1 MTSRAWLIDLLESI
15 GDDIAL
21 TAHLEEKLRGT
32 DDEKERLELEQM
44 ISKALTLRREKM
56 NLLLENGESPN
67 PLAWCDVKHA
77 LGGYVR
83 MVEVY
88 EANQNPRTL
97 GLMRD
102 SADVFAMAL
111 SRFLG
116 MEFEVCARCLAD
128 RLLVKQIENDNK
140 NGDLENE

>member
-1 MTSRAWLIDLLESI
+1 
-15 GDDIAL
+15 
-21 TAHLEEKLRGT
+21 
-32 DDEKERLELEQM
+32 
-44 ISKALTLRREKM
+44 
-56 NLLLENGESPN
+56 
-67 PLAWCDVKHA
+67 
-77 LGGYVR
+77 